1 MISSRIPA
9 SHTNLPAP
17 PSRKPLPGASN
28 PAAGLSA
35 ALAKT
40 GADQIKFGGKDDAQP
55 VETVK
60 SADKIEAP
68 AEKFTWGRFLK
79 DLRGHMQHA
88 ENKQVLKGLAYK
100 YGPDLSLPI
109 LFMVPVLGWIA
120 AVFMIPV
127 AWICKKWGDNI
138 LKKANLDAKDGKLSP
153 IKQIAKLEKLWNE
166 KPTEGMTDKLVEEF
180 NMLTKSLFPDNDCPK
195 AKSLRDMLTITRDK
209 KAFRLLSHA
218 VNARLQY
225 SDMLASKILSPLG
238 WLGKHMPLKSLGML
252 IALPELAIQG
262 SLMLKSHQKEL
273 AAKVKK

>member
-1 MISSRIPA
+1 MIPA
-9 SHTNLPAP
+9 HPNLSPVKPYQRPSISVGHTY
-17 PSRKPLPGASN
+17 
-28 PAAGLSA
+28 
-35 ALAKT
+35 
-40 GADQIKFGGKDDAQP
+40 
-55 VETVK
+55 K
-60 SADKIEAP
+60 SASAKATDTIAFGAGGAAKPAETASS

-138 LKKANLDAKDGKLSP
+138 LKKANLDAQDGKLSP
-153 IKQIAKLEKLWNE
+153 IKQIAKLEQVWNE
-166 KPTEGMTDKLVEEF
+166 KPTEGMTDKLVHEF
-180 NMLTKSLFPDNDCPK
+180 NLLTKSLFPDDDCPR
-195 AKSLRDMLTITRDK
+195 AKSLRNMLTITQEK
-209 KAFRLLSHA
+209 KAFRMLNHA

-225 SDMLASKILSPLG
+225 SGMLASKILSPLS
-238 WLGKHMPLKSLGML
+238 WCGKHMPLKSLGML
-252 IALPELAIQG
+252 ISLPELAIQG

-273 AAKVKK
+273 ASKRK